1 MAREDLCDLLRMGS
15 EKKRNIQQVFCYN
28 TGNEN
33 AGGGWIWGAKGGM
46 YILCLPT

>member
-15 EKKRNIQQVFCYN
+15 EKKGNIQQVFCYN
-28 TGNEN
+28 AGNEN

-46 YILCLPT
+46 CILCLPT